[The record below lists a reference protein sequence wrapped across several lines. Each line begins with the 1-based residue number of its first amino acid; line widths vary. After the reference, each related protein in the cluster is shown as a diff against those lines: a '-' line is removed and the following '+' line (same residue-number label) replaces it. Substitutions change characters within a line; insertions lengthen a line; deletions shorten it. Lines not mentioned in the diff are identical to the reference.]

1 MSVLFLTESDVESLI
16 DMPSSIEVVERAF
29 AALADGSSAVSA
41 HLCSRCARR
50 TDL

>member
-29 AALADGSSAVSA
+29 VALADGSAVNVP
-41 HLCSRCARR
+41 RAR
-50 TDL
+50 LL